1 LLARSFAFSLIPLPS
16 SINAG
21 LRLCYLINILG
32 TGRVYQV
39 PIPGLLYVSLGACS
53 YTVSPVRDN
62 ANPSKSRGWPVR
74 EYPLAGVKHLGGCS
88 YDMYTDSFS
97 FTIETITLAA
107 SMIFLTYHSYDFLPA
122 FWCLLPCTTPYLWEA
137 SPRGLIRG
145 ALKTGSFLTQLC
157 PLC

>member
-1 LLARSFAFSLIPLPS
+1 MLLAFIRFFSYS
-16 SINAG
+16 SALQHR
-21 LRLCYLINILG
+21 LRLTPLLPNKLG

-39 PIPGLLYVSLGACS
+39 PIPGLLYISLGACS
-53 YTVSPVRDN
+53 YTVSLVRDN

-74 EYPLAGVKHLGGCS
+74 EYSLAGVKHLGGCS

-97 FTIETITLAA
+97 FTIEIITLAA
-107 SMIFLTYHSYDFLPA
+107 SMTFLTYHSYDFLPA
-122 FWCLLPCTTPYLWEA
+122 FWCSLPCTTPCLWEA

-145 ALKTGSFLTQLC
+145 ALKAGSFLTRLC